1 MDVHEAIRS
10 RRTIHS
16 YRTEPLPEGAIQRA
30 LEAAH
35 LAPNHR
41 LTFPWRFTRVG
52 GETRGHLADLAV
64 RLQTEKQGTLP
75 GEVIQK
81 IRSKVLDPAELIV
94 VSIVRH
100 EDPFTAREDYAA
112 TACAIQNL
120 HLALWAEGVG
130 SKWSTGGPTRHE
142 DGYRILGVDR
152 NTEEIVGFVW
162 AGLPAK
168 VPPCPARPALESV
181 VRSLP

>member
-16 YRTEPLPEGAIQRA
+16 YRTEPLPEGCLERA
-30 LEAAH
+30 LGAAI

-52 GETRGHLADLAV
+52 AETRAHLAALAV
-64 RLQTEKQGTLP
+64 RLQTEKQGALP
-75 GEVIQK
+75 AEVVNK

-94 VSIVRH
+94 VTVVRH

-142 DGYRILGVDR
+142 DGYRILGIDR
-152 NTEEIVGFVW
+152 NVEEIIGFLW

-168 VPPCPARPALESV
+168 VPPCPERPALETF
-181 VRSLP
+181 VRTLP